1 MRRPLHLLVLLAFG
15 ALLTQGFQCASSNV
29 TVAKKAIAKQDF
41 PAAKTALDAALTENP
56 NDCEAL
62 ILMGDVQQR
71 LNDAEGMV
79 NSYQK
84 AKACAGLTPQQNSE
98 LSIKLYNAWVGQ
110 YNGGITKYNDYVK
123 SKSTTDIAE
132 AISYLSKA
140 EALKPTFT
148 EPIALLG
155 QAQEQQ
161 GDSAAAHETYS
172 RWWKVEQPGFAIAK
186 EKGITLGQE
195 RKQLLTTLGTPLKTD
210 MDSLTDGSGVI
221 FRDRFDV
228 GGRDLFVFSAKI
240 GNVDDASVEGWTY
253 NPPAELSEQ
262 ERSRSRITALEP
274 LKALAFIEY
283 GKGNKQAALDIANA
297 AMAAKPTDNELVPL
311 RTQLLLELGKTDE
324 AIKEIE
330 GQIAR
335 EPNSTLYRLQY
346 AALLSGAQR
355 LDDAIAQYKK
365 VLEIDPK
372 NETALYNL
380 AANYKNKASVKQM
393 AELEKMDKSK
403 SYNPD
408 LSFQADLKTAAEY
421 FETLRRA
428 PKYAA
433 DIVVLEQ
440 LANCYEVLKET
451 KKVKSLIME
460 MEGLEERYK
469 TSKEYY
475 RIMEGLYGRNKML
488 DKMKEASEKAE
499 RL

>member
-1 MRRPLHLLVLLAFG
+1 MKRPLHLLVLLAFG

-29 TVAKKAIAKQDF
+29 TVAKKAIQKQDF
-41 PAAKTALDAALTENP
+41 PAAQTALDAALAENP
-56 NDCEAL
+56 SDCEAL
-62 ILMGDVQQR
+62 MLMGDVKQR
-71 LNDAEGMV
+71 LNDADGMV
-79 NSYQK
+79 SAYQK
-84 AKACAGLTPQQNSE
+84 AQACPTLTPQQRDE
-98 LSIKLYNAWVGQ
+98 LSIKLYNAWAGQ

-123 SKSTTDIAE
+123 SKDKADLLES
-132 AISYLSKA
+132 ISYFSKA

-161 GDSAAAHETYS
+161 GDTNAAYDTYS
-172 RWWKVEQPGFAIAK
+172 RWWKVEKPGFDISR
-186 EKGITLGQE
+186 EKGIVLGLS
-195 RKQLLTTLGTPLKTD
+195 RKQLLQILGTPIKTD

-221 FRDRFDV
+221 YRDHFDI
-228 GGRDLFVFSAKI
+228 GGREYYSFSAKI
-240 GNVDDASVEGWTY
+240 GAVEDASVEGWTY
-253 NPPAELSEQ
+253 NPPADLSVQ
-262 ERSRSRITALEP
+262 ERSRSRIVALEP
-274 LKALAFIEY
+274 LKALAFIDY
-283 GKGNKQAALDIANA
+283 ARGNKQSSLDRASA
-297 AMAAKPTDNELVPL
+297 AMAAKPSDNELVPL
-311 RTQLLLELGKTDE
+311 RTQLLQELGKTDE

-330 GQIAR
+330 NQIAR
-335 EPNSTLYRLQY
+335 DPNSTIYRLQY

-380 AANYKNKASVKQM
+380 AANFKNKASVKQM
-393 AELEKMDKSK
+393 AELEKMDKDK
-403 SYNPD
+403 NYNPD
-408 LSFQADLKTAAEY
+408 MSFQSDLKTAAEY
-421 FETLRRA
+421 FETLRRT

-451 KKVKSLIME
+451 KKVKALIME

-469 TSKEYY
+469 NSKEYY
-475 RIMEGLYGRNKML
+475 RIMEGLYGRNKMM
-488 DKMKEASEKAE
+488 DKMKEASEKGA